1 MGASPVE
8 DAAGGT
14 ATSVLGSGFRF
25 SLFGFRAFQTS
36 DLGPQPSD
44 RSPRIS
50 TAFAALRRRA
60 SGSGLWASHLIYNLR
75 CEFGSRKA
83 RAGSRGRRSE
93 VLGHRRS
100 ALLFDPIA
108 LKRITAAAAL

>member
-36 DLGPQPSD
+36 DLGPRTS
-44 RSPRIS
+44 
-50 TAFAALRRRA
+50 ALRPQSSDIYSLCCPSPQGFR
-60 SGSGLWASHLIYNLR
+60 LWA
-75 CEFGSRKA
+75 
-83 RAGSRGRRSE
+83 
-93 VLGHRRS
+93 LGFT
-100 ALLFDPIA
+100 FD
-108 LKRITAAAAL
+108 L